1 LLPLLLTVEPL
12 ARESIGGGATAPTAA
27 AATSCATAA
36 AIKPAMIKWKRL
48 VGLTAAA
55 VAQLVSAAEASTIP
69 RGGVLFRPARGPAPD
84 VSYNTIPHIPHISA
98 HPAHFRT
105 SRTFPHNPAHL
116 RTIPHIS
123 AQSRTFPH
131 ISAQKFGGNFFVDFF
146 VKSLGRDRVIE
157 GTRISNY
164 GKIFGLLLG
173 KNRLIRAVGATSRG
187 RDRRGKEGREERGER
202 R

>member
-1 LLPLLLTVEPL
+1 VAPLP
-12 ARESIGGGATAPTAA
+12 PTAA

-55 VAQLVSAAEASTIP
+55 VAQLVAAAEASTIP

-105 SRTFPHNPAHL
+105 N
-116 RTIPHIS
+116 PHIS

-131 ISAQKFGGNFFVDFF
+131 NLAHFRTFPH
-146 VKSLGRDRVIE
+146 KSLVA
-157 GTRISNY
+157 
-164 GKIFGLLLG
+164 IFLLIFL
-173 KNRLIRAVGATSRG
+173 
-187 RDRRGKEGREERGER
+187 
-202 R
+202 